1 MRGAEEEEGKGT
13 GIDRLEMS
21 NLGRR
26 STCRVC
32 KGLLK
37 SECE

>member
-1 MRGAEEEEGKGT
+1 VRGAEKEEGKGT
-13 GIDRLEMS
+13 GINRSEMS
-21 NLGRR
+21 NLGGR

-32 KGLLK
+32 KGLSK

>member
-13 GIDRLEMS
+13 GKNRVEMS
-21 NLGRR
+21 NLGGC